1 MNNRSHVSQSEVIR
15 QLRLPMIVLVAFAHS
30 YGAVGEGYSLL
41 ASEWNTYESLKLLVS
56 QTLVKVAMPVFFIMS
71 GYLFYA
77 NVDVWNFKV
86 YKTKICRRIKTL
98 LIPYSIWN
106 LLMAVKLKSFS
117 WSMLWAYWKPAGLQI
132 DWFGREQLMT
142 APANMPLWFLRDL
155 MVVSLLTPIIYILIR
170 KMGLWLMAVLTV
182 LYLSGVCAFIPG
194 LSAYAVYFF
203 TFGAFLS
210 IRKMDLIASLKRVEL
225 SSYMLSILLAI
236 SMLEKYA
243 GMTIPFV
250 KWMIMGIPLTVVLLP
265 VAWFL
270 CVKVFKPAPLSRE
283 KINSYIDRVMT
294 EIPGKMT
301 GKEKYVLVIL
311 FAMLVLWI
319 ISSWVPV
326 LNITAVALVGLM
338 LYFLPGKMQIMNTD
352 WILIKDLK
360 IRRCRGL
367 LKQFWQIELGFC
379 LVGRFLFE
387 INTKLFQTIKTR
399 GLTHFLGF

>member
-71 GYLFYA
+71 GYLFFA
-77 NVDVWNFKV
+77 NVDRMDVATYQK
-86 YKTKICRRIKTL
+86 KILRRVKTL
-98 LIPYSIWN
+98 WMPYLIWN
-106 LLMAVKLKSFS
+106 LLMAVKLKTFS
-117 WSMLWAYWKPAGLQI
+117 WSMFWMYWKPAGLQI
-132 DWFGREQLMT
+132 DWLGQEQLMT

-236 SMLEKYA
+236 SMLLTFHTFAFSSLMLCFRLTGAIAVFCLASKILTSSSRRLPSVICDSSYFIYLA
-243 GMTIPFV
+243 HYVFFFSFIDTAFFTLFGTSIPALSIHYLLSP
-250 KWMIMGIPLTVVLLP
+250 IMK
-265 VAWFL
+265 VA
-270 CVKVFKPAPLSRE
+270 
-283 KINSYIDRVMT
+283 I
-294 EIPGKMT
+294 
-301 GKEKYVLVIL
+301 
-311 FAMLVLWI
+311 
-319 ISSWVPV
+319 
-326 LNITAVALVGLM
+326 LVGI
-338 LYFLPGKMQIMNTD
+338 YVVYRK
-352 WILIKDLK
+352 LIDIRLK
-360 IRRCRGL
+360 LR
-367 LKQFWQIELGFC
+367 
-379 LVGRFLFE
+379 
-387 INTKLFQTIKTR
+387 
-399 GLTHFLGF
+399 